1 MADPVDIMNVACR
14 LRYEAAQRV
23 TAYLTMNASVVSY
36 DMLEQARARFLIAD
50 RDCSR
55 LMIMI
60 DELATPAI
68 DTAALDRA
76 VRRTPI
82 LLTLA
87 RRVGADAD
95 LIHDT
100 ARSLRWIIV
109 ERYHQEVSNGPVRT
123 AP

>member
-1 MADPVDIMNVACR
+1 
-14 LRYEAAQRV
+14 
-23 TAYLTMNASVVSY
+23 
-36 DMLEQARARFLIAD
+36 
-50 RDCSR
+50 
-55 LMIMI
+55 MIMI